1 MKNLHERIDEI
12 TQQFIIMSKNVDRLF
27 KINLEILEKKIFLQ
41 SLYGEAKVVEDKI
54 NSYEVKIREN
64 AIQAIARFQPAAR
77 DLRSLITFIECV
89 KMLERMGDLL
99 KSNLTLFKKLN
110 KNDSISKD
118 ETYIIEEMAKKVND
132 IFGIYMEA
140 FIEMDEKKIYTL
152 LACDEEIDELRIEV
166 INKIINF
173 MKENPDNIVGGSII
187 LLLSKK
193 FERLSDKIM
202 QLGKSLIYTVNGA
215 NLRKQELENNL
226 K

>member
-118 ETYIIEEMAKKVND
+118 EIYIIEEMAKKLM
-132 IFGIYMEA
+132 IFLE
-140 FIEMDEKKIYTL
+140 
-152 LACDEEIDELRIEV
+152 
-166 INKIINF
+166 
-173 MKENPDNIVGGSII
+173 SIWK
-187 LLLSKK
+187 LS
-193 FERLSDKIM
+193 
-202 QLGKSLIYTVNGA
+202 
-215 NLRKQELENNL
+215 
-226 K
+226 